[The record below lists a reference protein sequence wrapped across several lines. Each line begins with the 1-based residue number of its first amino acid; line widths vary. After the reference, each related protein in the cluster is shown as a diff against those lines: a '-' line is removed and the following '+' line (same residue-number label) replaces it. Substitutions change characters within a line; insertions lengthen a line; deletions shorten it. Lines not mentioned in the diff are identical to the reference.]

1 MSLPT
6 LMTLPWRLLRRGR
19 RRRRCQSF
27 LASLPYAIFK
37 EGSLEKWWRVRLW
50 VAWQRHSGSKCLEP
64 AQNYLHLMQAS
75 FSIFNQV
82 RIFSYFSG
90 AIKCFTNLYWSEEF
104 TFQSSNAEG
113 IRDLVV
119 YFLEGLK
126 KRSKFVI
133 ALQDY
138 KAPGRTIYEIIQK
151 FGKKTSGW

>member
-90 AIKCFTNLYWSEEF
+90 AIRCTNLHWSEEF

-119 YFLEGLK
+119 YFLGTEED
-126 KRSKFVI
+126 I
-133 ALQDY
+133 AIQDY
-138 KAPGRTIYEIIQK
+138 KAPGRTIYEIIIK
-151 FGKKTSGW
+151 VG